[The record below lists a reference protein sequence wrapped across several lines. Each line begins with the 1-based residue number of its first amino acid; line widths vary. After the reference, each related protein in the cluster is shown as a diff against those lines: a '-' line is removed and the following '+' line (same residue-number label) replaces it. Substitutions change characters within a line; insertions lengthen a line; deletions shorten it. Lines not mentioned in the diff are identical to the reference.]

1 MYEVE
6 QAGIELPIQV
16 GFARAVVDKEGRQ
29 IGLFLNGHM
38 QCREVEGDD
47 LERVQSR
54 GGYLA
59 SSCELSIDFQA
70 VAIQLDGAGNS
81 LGYPFALI
89 SSMLTRHTGHTLIR
103 PCVMS
108 ISPRLASER

>member
-38 QCREVEGDD
+38 QCCEVEGDD

-59 SSCELSIDFQA
+59 SSRELGIDFQA
-70 VAIQLDGAGNS
+70 VAIQLDRAGNS
-81 LGYPFALI
+81 SGSQAAMIP
-89 SSMLTRHTGHTLIR
+89 
-103 PCVMS
+103 
-108 ISPRLASER
+108 